1 MMIVMMMMMV
11 TYIITIQTD
20 SGVSTGVIFST
31 ENTVITAEQRVKEH
45 SSFTFYML
53 LKVMNVIPVY
63 NSNKHKNTN
72 MDHLPSSHKH
82 NTEKVSL
89 YVTCDVIV

>member
-1 MMIVMMMMMV
+1 MMMVMVMMV
-11 TYIITIQTD
+11 TYIITIQVD
-20 SGVSTGVIFST
+20 SGVSTGVRFST

-53 LKVMNVIPVY
+53 LKVMNVIPFY
-63 NSNKHKNTN
+63 NSNKHKKTN

-82 NTEKVSL
+82 NKEKVSL
-89 YVTCDVIV
+89 YVIYDVIV

>member
-1 MMIVMMMMMV
+1 MVMVMMV
-11 TYIITIQTD
+11 TYIIKIQTD
-20 SGVSTGVIFST
+20 SGVSTGVRFST

-45 SSFTFYML
+45 SSFSFYML

-72 MDHLPSSHKH
+72 MDHLPSGHKH
-82 NTEKVSL
+82 KKEKVSL
-89 YVTCDVIV
+89 YVTYDVIV

>member
-1 MMIVMMMMMV
+1 
-11 TYIITIQTD
+11 
-20 SGVSTGVIFST
+20 
-31 ENTVITAEQRVKEH
+31 
-45 SSFTFYML
+45 
-53 LKVMNVIPVY
+53 MNVIPVY